1 MKVSF
6 YKIKMVFVYKCKLL
20 AIDDNTYREVKL
32 HQGQC
37 LNGCIPSV
45 KINLVHSLSARR
57 TPSLQPARDKCFI

>member
-1 MKVSF
+1 
-6 YKIKMVFVYKCKLL
+6 MVFVYKCKLL

-45 KINLVHSLSARR
+45 KINLCTIFKDNVSMHNSSVALRLASMH
-57 TPSLQPARDKCFI
+57 TV